1 YINAVDPFN
10 PSIIYESIP
19 SAPQNILR
27 PQHDARFLNII
38 ILGGDGS
45 YIKNNNNNSDDDRLC
60 SAGFWTIYNP
70 INFYDIGIIDV
81 ENEDF
86 SPRSAIRNTDDQY
99 KELIIVDGVPVFS
112 HGVHICKSG
121 ITSHFTC
128 GYVQGLNGIYS
139 TGDHFA
145 LEVIITS
152 TDVEGGDSGGPV
164 LSFVSPQDLFS
175 VVVHGIIITRGS
187 SAQSID
193 TIFRVIKENTGLDL
207 TLYH

>member
-1 YINAVDPFN
+1 MISP
-10 PSIIYESIP
+10 
-19 SAPQNILR
+19 
-27 PQHDARFLNII
+27 
-38 ILGGDGS
+38 GGDGS

-60 SAGFWTIYNP
+60 SAGFWTSDRNNP
-70 INFYDIGIIDV
+70 QKN
-81 ENEDF
+81 F
-86 SPRSAIRNTDDQY
+86 SPRSAISDDQY

-139 TGDHFA
+139 TGDRFA

-152 TDVEGGDSGGPV
+152 TDVEGGDGGGPV
-164 LSFVSPQDLFS
+164 LSFVSPQDLFL